1 MSAPRVVI
9 ALGGNALLDRSMAD
23 TVDAMRASAHVAAG
37 VIAEIVSQGWDVVI
51 THGNGPQV
59 GRILLQN
66 EMAKN
71 ITAPMPLDI
80 CGAQSQGQIGFLL
93 VIAISNAFS
102 EWGVQRPVVN
112 ILTTTRVRAD
122 DPAFDYPTKPIGPY
136 YDEAEAHRLA
146 SDLGYHMTPAGTTK
160 DGWRRT
166 VASPR
171 PYTIDQAAQIVQLVR
186 SGTIV
191 VACGGGGVPVME
203 VGSRLIGIEAV
214 IDKDL
219 ASCVLAQTVEADAF
233 LILTDVDAV
242 YSRYGTE
249 RQKRLAEISAS
260 QARKMLAE
268 GDFGL
273 GSMGPKVDAA
283 ASFADA
289 TGLPAYIAQLKDGVR
304 ALSGQAGT
312 RISPD
317 RHVASSDRIT
327 CNSWPA
333 APGVEHS

>member
-1 MSAPRVVI
+1 MSARRVVI
-9 ALGGNALLDRSMAD
+9 ALGGNALLDQSMTD
-23 TVDAMRASAHVAAG
+23 TAEAMRASAQAAAG

-66 EMAKN
+66 EMAKE
-71 ITAPMPLDI
+71 ITAPMPLDV

-93 VIAISNAFS
+93 VTAIRNVLN
-102 EWGVQRPVVN
+102 ERGVQRPVVN
-112 ILTTTRVRAD
+112 ILTLTRVRPD
-122 DPAFDYPTKPIGPY
+122 DPAFDHPTKPIGPY

-146 SDLGYHMTPAGTTK
+146 RDFGYHMAPAGAAK
-160 DGWRRT
+160 AGWRRT
-166 VASPR
+166 VPSPR
-171 PYTIDQAAQIVQLVR
+171 PSAIEQAPQIVELVR
-186 SGTIV
+186 SGAIV

-203 VGSRLIGIEAV
+203 VGSSLAGVEAV

-219 ASCVLAQTVEADAF
+219 ASCVLAQMVEADAL

-242 YSRYGTE
+242 YSGYGTE
-249 RQKRLAEISAS
+249 RQKRLAEMSAS
-260 QARKMLAE
+260 QARRLLAE
-268 GDFGL
+268 GDFGV

-289 TGLPAYIAQLKDGVR
+289 TGCPAYIAQLKDGAH

-317 RHVASSDRIT
+317 RHVTCDDRVGDDVSQARAS
-327 CNSWPA
+327 
-333 APGVEHS
+333 